1 MTDQAATGG
10 GAASES
16 FRTYLC
22 SAPFSTRALLMRD
35 EADDD
40 DFILE
45 AGLAEILIPLLAEPG
60 R

>member
-1 MTDQAATGG
+1 
-10 GAASES
+10 
-16 FRTYLC
+16 
-22 SAPFSTRALLMRD
+22 MRD

-60 R
+60 K

>member
-1 MTDQAATGG
+1 VTDQAATGG
-10 GAASES
+10 GAASET

-22 SAPFSTRALLMRD
+22 SAPLNTRSLLMRD

-40 DFILE
+40 DFLLDV
-45 AGLAEILIPLLAEPG
+45 GLAEVLIPLLAEPG